1 MYVLWEESK
10 VAINGSGVPDSRRS
24 ILSCHLVKAW
34 YVIEYCVYDFVSV
47 QSFGFFGVLHTKCNI
62 SCASIHKCW
71 NLCQWNGCI
80 HVTSKATRYREVF
93 Q

>member
-1 MYVLWEESK
+1 MLWMDWR
-10 VAINGSGVPDSRRS
+10 A
-24 ILSCHLVKAW
+24 LAW
-34 YVIEYCVYDFVSV
+34 YIAGSYRVYDFVSV
-47 QSFGFFGVLHTKCNI
+47 QSFRFFGVLHTKYNI

-80 HVTSKATRYREVF
+80 HVTSKDTRYREVF